1 MERLLKGK
9 GLRQFNNDLS
19 HICYK
24 DICFPETEEMMI
36 QRGALHGS
44 PLNKDHIYICN
55 MGVLHICSPEKCNIF
70 DNESGVC
77 PISGRYYGQ
86 VYSSYD
92 KNDYRTWKSKPLM
105 RPLYSNKE
113 DSNPVVKKKRKYKKS
128 ITDKNIRSKANT
140 IVTKLLFS
148 SKRADYNNRVKQKNI
163 KKSIEEK
170 KTYLEKCYLEQQY
183 PLLPVL
189 IQIDTFYL
197 NRKPPLIEFEY
208 NEITKKH
215 YSDIILQTWNRVNQ
229 YILKKNI
236 NINLESIILG
246 IIYMMRN
253 GCIVNDIEILP
264 QDSFL
269 LHHLPIINNLGCMG
283 FDKKKVTKGE
293 NLLRKAFEKGMADG
307 EDMSIEIHNFST
319 QLVIKNGEFVEEEEF
334 FFMSYSR
341 KK

>member
-1 MERLLKGK
+1 MERLLQGK
-9 GLRQFNNDLS
+9 RLREFNNDSS
-19 HICYK
+19 HICYI
-24 DICFPETEEMMI
+24 DICFPETEAMMI
-36 QRGALHGS
+36 KRGALKGS
-44 PLNKDHIYICN
+44 PINKDHIYICN
-55 MGVLHICSPEKCNIF
+55 SGTLHICSPEKCNIF

-77 PISGRYYGQ
+77 PISGRCYGQ
-86 VYSSYD
+86 IYSSYD
-92 KNDYRTWKSKPLM
+92 KNDYRTYKSKPLM
-105 RPLYSNKE
+105 RPLYNKE
-113 DSNPVVKKKRKYKKS
+113 ENPVVKKRKYKKS
-128 ITDKNIRSKANT
+128 IPDKDIQSKADN
-140 IVTKLLFS
+140 IITKLLFS
-148 SKRADYNNRVKQKNI
+148 SERTNYNKRVKQKYV

-170 KTYLEKCYLEQQY
+170 KLYLEKCYLEHQY
-183 PLLPVL
+183 PLLPIL

-197 NRKPPLIEFEY
+197 NRKPPLVEFEY

-215 YSDIILQTWNRVNQ
+215 YSDIILQTWNRVKPF
-229 YILKKNI
+229 ILKKNI

-253 GCIVNDIEILP
+253 GCVVNEIEILP
-264 QDSFL
+264 NDPFL

-307 EDMSIEIHNFST
+307 EDMSIEIHKLSA

-334 FFMSYSR
+334 FFMSHSR